1 VTSDPNSRESVPP
14 PPGPPS
20 PGPISGALDGVRVI
34 DLSRVLAGPLGTMIL
49 GDLGADVIK
58 VERPGS
64 GDDLRAWGPP
74 FTPEGESAYF
84 LAVNR
89 NKRSVTLD
97 LKHPR
102 GKHLLRDL
110 VRSADVV
117 VENFRVGTMDELGV
131 GYDVLAAENPRLV
144 YCAVSAYGLTGPYRD
159 LPGYDIIIQAMGG
172 LMSVTGEP
180 DGAPM
185 RAGVAVVDVL
195 TGLYIALG
203 VAAAVRERDRTGR
216 GQRVDLSLLEVEL
229 ASLVNIANN
238 YLVAGDRPTRLGNAH
253 PSVAPYEVFA
263 SADGHIAVA
272 VATQAQWTRF
282 CTAIEREALAG
293 DPRAA
298 TNSDRVANRAWLTA
312 EIATALRTR
321 TTDAWIDRLR
331 AADVPCGP
339 VNSIDRIFED
349 PHVAGLGLVTSFPRG
364 GREID
369 VVGSPLRFSGSE
381 RRPPVAPPTLGQHT
395 DEVLTDLLG
404 LSATEIEGLRASGAI

>member
-1 VTSDPNSRESVPP
+1 
-14 PPGPPS
+14 
-20 PGPISGALDGVRVI
+20 
-34 DLSRVLAGPLGTMIL
+34 
-49 GDLGADVIK
+49 
-58 VERPGS
+58 
-64 GDDLRAWGPP
+64 
-74 FTPEGESAYF
+74 
-84 LAVNR
+84 
-89 NKRSVTLD
+89 
-97 LKHPR
+97 
-102 GKHLLRDL
+102 
-110 VRSADVV
+110 
-117 VENFRVGTMDELGV
+117 
-131 GYDVLAAENPRLV
+131 
-144 YCAVSAYGLTGPYRD
+144 
-159 LPGYDIIIQAMGG
+159 
-172 LMSVTGEP
+172 
-180 DGAPM
+180 M